1 MRKFSESI
9 VIKAVVLLF
18 SVFCIV
24 TIIKLQFENN
34 EIQNEI
40 GSYNV
45 NNEVSGLK
53 AELEEKEKQ
62 VEELERE
69 LAKPVDEDYVVRVAK
84 EKLGLRLP
92 PEIIFYN
99 GD

>member
-9 VIKAVVLLF
+9 VIKAVVVLF
-18 SVFCIV
+18 SIFCIV

-40 GSYNV
+40 GNYSE

-53 AELEEKEKQ
+53 AELEEKQKQ
-62 VEELERE
+62 VEELEKE
-69 LAKPVDEDYVVRVAK
+69 LENPVDEDYVVRVAR
-84 EKLGLRLP
+84 ERLGLRLP

>member
-9 VIKAVVLLF
+9 VVKAVIVLF
-18 SVFCIV
+18 SVLCVV

-34 EIQNEI
+34 EIQNQI
-40 GSYNV
+40 GNYNE
-45 NNEVSGLK
+45 NSDVSGLK
-53 AELEEKEKQ
+53 AELEEKEEL
-62 VEELERE
+62 VAELERE
-69 LAKPVDEDYVVRVAK
+69 LAEPVDEDYIVRIAK

>member
-9 VIKAVVLLF
+9 VIKAVIVLF

-40 GSYNV
+40 GSYNE
-45 NNEVSGLK
+45 NSEVSGLK
-53 AELEEKEKQ
+53 AELEQKEEL

-69 LAKPVDEDYVVRVAK
+69 LAEPVDEDYIVRVAR
-84 EKLGLRLP
+84 ENLGLRLP

>member
-9 VIKAVVLLF
+9 VIKAVVVLF
-18 SVFCIV
+18 SIFCIV

-40 GSYNV
+40 GNYSE

-53 AELEEKEKQ
+53 AELEEKQKQ
-62 VEELERE
+62 VEELEKE
-69 LAKPVDEDYVVRVAK
+69 LDKPVDEDYIIRVAR
-84 EKLGLRLP
+84 ERLGLRLP